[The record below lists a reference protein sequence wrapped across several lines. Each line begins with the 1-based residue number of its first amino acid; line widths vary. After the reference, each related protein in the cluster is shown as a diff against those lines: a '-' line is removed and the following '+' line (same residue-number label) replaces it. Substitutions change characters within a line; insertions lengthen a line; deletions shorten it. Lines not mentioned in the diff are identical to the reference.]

1 MTVTLQKTAL
11 PEREEKI
18 TLPARRSSFGILKER
33 ILAVAEDLQI
43 QDRIRKQL
51 LIACDEI
58 FTNIASYAYPE
69 EEKNGVV
76 DVSFLYERSTRKL
89 RISFSD
95 SGRAFDPLAEPEKD
109 VKESVAEKKVGGLG
123 LFMVRKMMDSV
134 EYKRENGCNNLTLGK
149 ILEGES
155 L

>member
-1 MTVTLQKTAL
+1 M
-11 PEREEKI
+11 
-18 TLPARRSSFGILKER
+18 
-33 ILAVAEDLQI
+33 
-43 QDRIRKQL
+43 
-51 LIACDEI
+51 
-58 FTNIASYAYPE
+58 
-69 EEKNGVV
+69 V